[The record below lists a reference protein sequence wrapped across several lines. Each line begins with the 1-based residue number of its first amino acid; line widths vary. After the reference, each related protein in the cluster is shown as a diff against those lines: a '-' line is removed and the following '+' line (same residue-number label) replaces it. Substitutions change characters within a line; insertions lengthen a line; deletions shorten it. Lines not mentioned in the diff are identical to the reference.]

1 MLRAQPDTTD
11 RLRDLPERAIPAD
24 MKTPAKTPVPNQ
36 PVVVAALYHFARLE
50 GHEALQ
56 PPLAELCAEQ
66 GVKGTLLLAREGV
79 NGTIAGSRSAIDAVL
94 AHLRAIPG
102 LETLE
107 HKESSAHRMPFRRMK
122 VRLKKEIVTMGVP
135 DIDPLEGVG
144 AYVDPAD
151 WNRLISN
158 PDTIVIDTRN
168 DYEVGIGTF
177 KGAINPETQTFREFP
192 GWVEKAGIEDK
203 SKPIAMFCT
212 GGIRCEKATA
222 FMRAKGY
229 ENVYHLK
236 GGSLKYLENVPEDE
250 SLWQGSCFVFD
261 ERVAVTHGLREGDE
275 ILCRACRNP
284 VTPEEQASPLYE
296 EGASCP
302 HCYHS
307 RSEEDRVRFR
317 MRHRQMLAERAA
329 ARAEA
334 EDA

>member
-1 MLRAQPDTTD
+1 
-11 RLRDLPERAIPAD
+11 

-36 PVVVAALYHFARLE
+36 PVIVAALYHFARLAE
-50 GHEALQ
+50 HEALQ
-56 PPLAELCAEQ
+56 TPLAELCSEL
-66 GVKGTLLLAREGV
+66 GIKGTLLLAREGI
-79 NGTIAGSRSAIDAVL
+79 NGTIAGKRSAIDAVL
-94 AHLRAIPG
+94 AYLRAVPG
-102 LETLE
+102 LEALE
-107 HKESSAHRMPFRRMK
+107 HKESTAHKMPFRRMK

-144 AYVDPAD
+144 AYVDPAE
-151 WNRLISN
+151 WNKLISD
-158 PDTIVIDTRN
+158 PETIIIDTRN

-177 KGAINPETQTFREFP
+177 AGAINPETHTFREFP

-222 FMRAKGY
+222 FMRARGY

-236 GGSLKYLENVPEDE
+236 GGILKYLETVPEED

-261 ERVAVTHGLREGDE
+261 ERVAVTHGLRESDE

-284 VTPEEQASPLYE
+284 VTLKAKESPLYE
-296 EGASCP
+296 DGVSCP
-302 HCYHS
+302 QCYDS
-307 RSEEDRVRFR
+307 RSDEDRERFR
-317 MRHRQMLAERAA
+317 MRQRQMLAGRAA

>member
-1 MLRAQPDTTD
+1 MLQAHAGTTD
-11 RLRDLPERAIPAD
+11 RLPEVHERAIPAD

-36 PVVVAALYHFARLE
+36 PVVVAALYHFARLAE
-50 GHEALQ
+50 HEALQ
-56 PPLAELCAEQ
+56 PPLAELCTEQ

-94 AHLRAIPG
+94 AHLRAVPG
-102 LETLE
+102 LEALE
-107 HKESSAHRMPFRRMK
+107 HKESGAHKMPFRRMK
-122 VRLKKEIVTMGVP
+122 VRLKNEIVTMGVP

-144 AYVDPAD
+144 AYVDPKD
-151 WNRLISN
+151 WNKLISD

-177 KGAINPETQTFREFP
+177 KGAINPETSTFREFP
-192 GWVEKAGIEDK
+192 GWVEKAGLEDK
-203 SKPIAMFCT
+203 TKPVAMFCT

-222 FMRAKGY
+222 FMRAQGY

-236 GGSLKYLENVPEDE
+236 GGILKYLENVPEEE

-261 ERVAVTHGLREGDE
+261 ERVAVTHGLRESDE

-284 VTPEEQASPLYE
+284 VTPAEQTSPLYE
-296 EGASCP
+296 DGVSCP
-302 HCYHS
+302 HCYES
-307 RSEEDRVRFR
+307 RSEEDRARFR
-317 MRHRQMLAERAA
+317 MRQQQMLAERAA
-329 ARAEA
+329 ALANA

>member
-1 MLRAQPDTTD
+1 MKTHL
-11 RLRDLPERAIPAD
+11 
-24 MKTPAKTPVPNQ
+24 KTPAPNQ
-36 PVVVAALYHFARLE
+36 PVVVAALYHFARLS

-56 PPLAELCAEQ
+56 EPLAELCDRE

-94 AHLRAIPG
+94 AHLHAIPG
-102 LETLE
+102 LEALE

-144 AYVDPAD
+144 AYVDPKD
-151 WNRLISN
+151 WNRLISD
-158 PDTIVIDTRN
+158 PETILIDTRN

-177 KGAINPETQTFREFP
+177 KGAISPETGTFREFP
-192 GWVEKAGIEDK
+192 DWVEKAGLDDK

-236 GGSLKYLENVPEDE
+236 SGILKYLENVPEEE

-261 ERVAVTHGLREGDE
+261 ERVAVTHGLRESDE

-284 VTPEEQASPLYE
+284 VSPEEQASELFE
-296 EGASCP
+296 EGVSCP
-302 HCYHS
+302 HCYES
-307 RSEEDRVRFR
+307 RSEDDRARFR
-317 MRHRQMLAERAA
+317 MRHQQMLAEREKALA
-329 ARAEA
+329 DTESA
-334 EDA
+334 

>member
-1 MLRAQPDTTD
+1 
-11 RLRDLPERAIPAD
+11 

-36 PVVVAALYHFARLE
+36 PVVVAALYHFARLAE
-50 GHEALQ
+50 HEALQ
-56 PPLAELCAEQ
+56 PPLAELCTEQ

-102 LETLE
+102 LEALE
-107 HKESSAHRMPFRRMK
+107 HKESGAHKMPFRRMK
-122 VRLKKEIVTMGVP
+122 VRLKNEIVTMGVP

-144 AYVDPAD
+144 AYVDPKD
-151 WNRLISN
+151 WNKLISD

-177 KGAINPETQTFREFP
+177 KGAINPETSTFRQFP
-192 GWVEKAGIEDK
+192 GWVEKAGLEDK
-203 SKPIAMFCT
+203 TKPVAMFCT

-222 FMRAKGY
+222 FMRAQGY

-236 GGSLKYLENVPEDE
+236 GGILKYLENVPEEE

-261 ERVAVTHGLREGDE
+261 ERVAVTHGLRESDE

-296 EGASCP
+296 DGVSCP
-302 HCYHS
+302 HCYES
-307 RSEEDRVRFR
+307 RSEGDRARFR
-317 MRHRQMLAERAA
+317 MRQQQMLAERAA
-329 ARAEA
+329 ALGDA

>member
-1 MLRAQPDTTD
+1 
-11 RLRDLPERAIPAD
+11 

-36 PVVVAALYHFARLE
+36 PVIVAALYHFARLAE
-50 GHEALQ
+50 HEALQ
-56 PPLAELCAEQ
+56 PPLAELCSEL
-66 GVKGTLLLAREGV
+66 GIKGTLLLAREGI
-79 NGTIAGSRSAIDAVL
+79 NGTIAGKRSAIDAVL
-94 AHLRAIPG
+94 AYLRAVPG
-102 LETLE
+102 LEALE
-107 HKESSAHRMPFRRMK
+107 HKESTAHKMPFRRMK

-144 AYVDPAD
+144 AYVDPAE
-151 WNRLISN
+151 WNKLISD
-158 PDTIVIDTRN
+158 PETIIIDTRN

-177 KGAINPETQTFREFP
+177 AGAINPETHTFREFP

-222 FMRAKGY
+222 FMRARGY

-236 GGSLKYLENVPEDE
+236 GGILKYLETVPEED

-261 ERVAVTHGLREGDE
+261 ERVAVTHGLRESDE

-284 VTPEEQASPLYE
+284 VTLKAKESPLYE
-296 EGASCP
+296 DGVSCP
-302 HCYHS
+302 QCYDS
-307 RSEEDRVRFR
+307 RSDEDRERFR
-317 MRHRQMLAERAA
+317 MRQRQMLAGRAA